1 MIHAI
6 TPVVVAY
13 EMATAVDINRDS
25 DAKDDMM
32 DDILDAKIEAFD
44 VISSDFD
51 LSEMEDGN
59 FLFKFIYILK
69 AEGGVIT
76 ETDYYAFVDRF
87 VDVVAD
93 AMEKYIKA
101 EGVLVYRRVAVKTP
115 TTMRNFYE
123 KVK

>member
-69 AEGGVIT
+69 AEGGVMT
-76 ETDYYAFVDRF
+76 VTDYYAFVDRF